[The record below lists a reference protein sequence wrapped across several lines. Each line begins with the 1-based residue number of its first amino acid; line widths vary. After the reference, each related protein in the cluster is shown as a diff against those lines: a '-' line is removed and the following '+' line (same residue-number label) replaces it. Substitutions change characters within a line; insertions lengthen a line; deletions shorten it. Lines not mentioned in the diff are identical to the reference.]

1 MLLSCFKWRPEPEL
15 FRSPVC
21 VVVVD
26 ELTDRLARIFEGS
39 EDPAVDGLL
48 FERSIEALGHAVG
61 LGLFDKAEARP
72 DAPIPDLLLCMI
84 RQQLAAVIQP
94 N

>member
-15 FRSPVC
+15 LGSPVC
-21 VVVVD
+21 VVVLD
-26 ELTDRLARIFEGS
+26 ELAHRLAYLFQTP

-48 FERSIEALGHAVG
+48 FERAIEALGHPVG
-61 LGLFDKAEARP
+61 LRLLDEAEARR
-72 DAPIPDLLLCMI
+72 DAPVHM
-84 RQQLAAVIQP
+84 